1 MKLLYRGPNRQDL
14 HDQFAKR
21 RRIDADAPV
30 VSVSEMRIEA
40 PPERVWEII
49 ADPSGWSS
57 VLPGRRIVRL
67 DNGVTQDAEFIWAM
81 GRATITSRFAVVD
94 EGRELTWTGV
104 AMGVKAVDR
113 QVLTATPDGGT
124 VLRVEESMAA
134 PLVRLV
140 FSPGKLRAQHEIWM
154 TAVKAAAERAVRAGA
169 GTQPRG

>member
-1 MKLLYRGPNRQDL
+1 MKLLYRGPSRQTL

-30 VSVSEMRIEA
+30 VSASETRIEA
-40 PPERVWEII
+40 PPERVWRII

-67 DNGVTQDAEFIWAM
+67 DDGVTEDAEFIWAM
-81 GRATITSRFAVVD
+81 GRTTIRSRFAVVD
-94 EGRELTWTGV
+94 AGRELTWTGV

-124 VLRVEESMAA
+124 VLRIEESMAA
-134 PLVRLV
+134 PLVRLL
-140 FSPGKLRAQHEIWM
+140 FSPGKLRAQHGIWLA
-154 TAVKAAAERAVRAGA
+154 AVKAAAEDRARVGAGA
-169 GTQPRG
+169 QPRG